1 MGGMLRRRALAIA
14 LALVGALASPAVA
27 HATDLFGTVGP
38 GFTIILRD
46 AQGQPVTQ
54 LDPGEYRI
62 VVEDLSDFHNFHLNG
77 PGVDMATEV
86 ESIETVTWNVTLVE
100 GRYTFFCDPHRVDML
115 GQFTVGNPPPLP
127 QPPPR
132 LTATVGPRNTITL
145 TRNGVRV
152 RSLTAGAYTIV
163 VRDRSRRHNFHLTG
177 PGLNRKTAVGRT
189 GTVTWNVTFRA
200 GTYRFASDPQARRVR
215 GSFTVR

>member
-1 MGGMLRRRALAIA
+1 MLGRRALVVAF
-14 LALVGALASPAVA
+14 ALVGALASPASA
-27 HATDLFGTVGP
+27 QAIDLFGTVGP
-38 GFTIILRD
+38 GFTITLRD
-46 AQGQPVTQ
+46 AQGRPVTQ
-54 LDPGEYRI
+54 LDPGAYRI
-62 VVEDLSDFHNFHLNG
+62 VVEDLSDFHNFHLSG

-100 GRYTFFCDPHRVDML
+100 GRYTFLCDPHRVDMQ
-115 GQFTVGNPPPLP
+115 GRFTVGNPPPEP

-132 LTATVGPRNTITL
+132 LTATVGPGNTITL

-163 VRDRSRRHNFHLTG
+163 VRDRSRRHNFHLIG
-177 PGLNRKTAVGRT
+177 PGLNRKTAVARA

-200 GTYRFASDPQARRVR
+200 GTYRFASDPQRRRVR